1 MDAVRASL
9 TLCKA
14 DCYNGL
20 YVFARDRGRMITI
33 GLSGGIGSGKTEATR
48 ILQEMGAE
56 VIIADQVGHEA
67 YEPHTDAWKQVVE
80 TFGDD
85 ILQPDGQ
92 IDRRKLGSIVFSDPG
107 EMAKLNAIMHP
118 RMHTMMEERLGEL
131 EAKGVQVAVLEAAI
145 LIEAGWI
152 ALVDEAWML
161 EVPEEVAVERIHQR
175 NGLAEEEIRKRLQSQ
190 LSNEERAGHASEV
203 IENTGDLE
211 ALRLR
216 LEELWSSR
224 LQGRHS

>member
-1 MDAVRASL
+1 M

-20 YVFARDRGRMITI
+20 YVFARDGGRMITI
-33 GLSGGIGSGKTEATR
+33 GLSGGIGSGKTEASR

-56 VIIADQVGHEA
+56 VISADQVGHEA
-67 YEPHTDAWKQVVE
+67 YEPQTDAWKQVLE
-80 TFGDD
+80 TFGED

-92 IDRRKLGSIVFSDPG
+92 IDRRKLGGIVFSSPD

-118 RMHTMMEERLGEL
+118 RMHTMMEERLREL
-131 EAKGVQVAVLEAAI
+131 EAKGARVAVLEAAI
-145 LIEAGWI
+145 LVEAGWI
-152 ALVDEAWML
+152 SLVDEAWMV
-161 EVPEEVAVERIHQR
+161 EVPEEVAVERIHRR
-175 NGLAEEEIRKRLQSQ
+175 NGLAEEEIRKRLRSQ

-203 IENTGDLE
+203 IENTGDIG

-216 LEELWSSR
+216 LEELWRSR

>member
-1 MDAVRASL
+1 M
-9 TLCKA
+9 TLREA

-20 YVFARDRGRMITI
+20 YVFARDGRRMITI
-33 GLSGGIGSGKTEATR
+33 GLSGGIGSGKTEASR

-56 VIIADQVGHEA
+56 VISADQVGHQA

-92 IDRRKLGSIVFSDPG
+92 IDRRKLGGIVFSNPG

-118 RMHTMMEERLGEL
+118 RMHTMMEEHLREL
-131 EAKGVQVAVLEAAI
+131 KAKGAQVAVLEAAI
-145 LIEAGWI
+145 LVEAGWI
-152 ALVDEAWML
+152 SLVDEVWML
-161 EVPEEVAVERIHQR
+161 EAPEEVAVERIQQR
-175 NGLAEEEIRKRLQSQ
+175 NGLPEEEIRKRLRSQ
-190 LSNEERAGHASEV
+190 LSNEERAGYAGEV

-216 LEELWSSR
+216 LKELWNSR

>member
-1 MDAVRASL
+1 M
-9 TLCKA
+9 TLSEA

-20 YVFARDRGRMITI
+20 YVFARDGGRMITI
-33 GLSGGIGSGKTEATR
+33 GLSGGIGSGKTEASR

-56 VIIADQVGHEA
+56 VISADQVGHQA

-92 IDRRKLGSIVFSDPG
+92 IDRKKLGAIVFSNPA

-118 RMHTMMEERLGEL
+118 RMHTMMEEHLREL
-131 EAKGVQVAVLEAAI
+131 KAKGAQVAVLEAAI
-145 LIEAGWI
+145 LVEAGWI
-152 ALVDEAWML
+152 SLVDEVWML
-161 EVPEEVAVERIHQR
+161 EAPEEVAVERIHQR

-190 LSNEERAGHASEV
+190 LSNEERARYAGEV

-216 LEELWSSR
+216 LKELWCSR
-224 LQGRHS
+224 MQGRHS

>member
-1 MDAVRASL
+1 M

-20 YVFARDRGRMITI
+20 YVFARDGGRMITI

-56 VIIADQVGHEA
+56 VISADQVGHEA
-67 YEPHTDAWKQVVE
+67 YEPQTDAWKQVVE

-92 IDRRKLGSIVFSDPG
+92 IDRRKLGGIVFSDPD

-118 RMHTMMEERLGEL
+118 RMHTMMEERLREL
-131 EAKGVQVAVLEAAI
+131 EAKGARVAVLEAAI
-145 LIEAGWI
+145 LVEAGWI
-152 ALVDEAWML
+152 SLVDEAWMV
-161 EVPEEVAVERIHQR
+161 EVPEEVAVERIHRR
-175 NGLAEEEIRKRLQSQ
+175 NGLAEEEIRKRLRSQ
-190 LSNEERAGHASEV
+190 LSTEERAGHASEV
-203 IENTGDLE
+203 IENTGDIG

-216 LEELWSSR
+216 LEELWRSR

>member
-1 MDAVRASL
+1 MRSELSL

-20 YVFARDRGRMITI
+20 YVFARDGRRMITI
-33 GLSGGIGSGKTEATR
+33 GLSGGIGSGKTEASR

-56 VIIADQVGHEA
+56 VIIADQVGHQA

-80 TFGDD
+80 TFGED

-92 IDRRKLGSIVFSDPG
+92 IDRRKLGGIVFSNPE

-118 RMHTMMEERLGEL
+118 RMHAMMEERLREL
-131 EAKGVQVAVLEAAI
+131 EAKGAQVAVLEAAI

-152 ALVDEAWML
+152 SLVDEAWML

-175 NGLAEEEIRKRLQSQ
+175 NGLAEEEIRKRLRSQ
-190 LSNEERAGHASEV
+190 LSNEERAKHASEV

-216 LEELWSSR
+216 LEELWYSR